1 MILQLDLETHK
12 TLDDMRA
19 FLAGTPK
26 GATLAP
32 SQEQAYAHLE
42 RVLRRFAYWRLSK
55 PDKGSLRRY
64 LERTTGLSSAQRTRL
79 IRRYRQKCGLS
90 DRRGGPGR
98 PFPTKY
104 TEMAVV
110 S

>member
-1 MILQLDLETHK
+1 MILQLDLETHMA
-12 TLDDMRA
+12 LDDMRA
-19 FLAGTPK
+19 FLAGTPN

-32 SQEQAYAHLE
+32 SREQTYAHLE
-42 RVLRRFAYWRLSK
+42 RVLRR
-55 PDKGSLRRY
+55 Y
-64 LERTTGLSSAQRTRL
+64 LECITGLSSAQLTRL

-98 PFPTKY
+98 SFPTKY
-104 TEMAVV
+104 TEVAMI